1 MRLLP
6 PLLILAGCAATGID
20 GPSRDQEALSRELEG
35 RVAGEPQP
43 CLSGASSATLTIIDS
58 RTLAYREG
66 RTLWVSRL
74 RAECPGLQPLDTL
87 IVEVHGGR
95 YCRNDQFRAVE
106 TGASIPGPICLLGD
120 FVPYRA
126 R

>member
-1 MRLLP
+1 
-6 PLLILAGCAATGID
+6 
-20 GPSRDQEALSRELEG
+20 
-35 RVAGEPQP
+35 
-43 CLSGASSATLTIIDS
+43 
-58 RTLAYREG
+58 
-66 RTLWVSRL
+66 VSRL